1 MSTGGAID
9 NDWTAE
15 GRGDPD
21 ESYLLDVLAR
31 RLPRAELHMHL
42 TGALRRSFVGGGTD
56 GVRSERRWDYADVPD
71 FFVRH
76 HGFAA
81 ELRTAERV
89 HAATLHVLGNAVDTG
104 CRHVELSVNH
114 VESRVGG
121 LPTATFLDAVGD
133 AFAKMADRTG
143 LSGGIVFAT
152 DRASGPDVAMDAVTE
167 VLAAR
172 RRGVP
177 VLGIGNDG
185 SPSRALGDFA
195 TVFARAHDAG
205 LRTTAHANKA
215 QDVLDVLELRLD
227 RIDHA
232 WELGGRPDLQQ
243 RVADAGTPVTMAL
256 SSCLVML
263 PGLFPT
269 ASAFPFQQ
277 LRDAGV
283 QVSLHTDDPAMFHTD
298 SAQEYR
304 LASRTWGWDRQT
316 TAAVAAA
323 SIDAAW
329 LATDDPRR
337 ADWRRETAALIR
349 DPRGIPEHE
358 HENEQDRRT
367 A

>member
-1 MSTGGAID
+1 MSTEEAVD

-15 GRGDPD
+15 GSGDPD
-21 ESYLLDVLAR
+21 EAYLLDVLAR

-42 TGALRRSFVGGGTD
+42 TGALRRSLVGGGTD
-56 GVRSERRWDYADVPD
+56 ASRTERRWDYTDVPD
-71 FFVRH
+71 FFARH

-81 ELRTAERV
+81 GLDTVERV
-89 HAATLHVLGNAVDTG
+89 RAATVHALGNAVDTG

-114 VESRVGG
+114 AEIQIGG
-121 LPTATFLDAVGD
+121 LPTAAFLDAVGA
-133 AFAKMADRTG
+133 AFAELSDRTG

-152 DRASGPDVAMDAVTE
+152 DRNSGPDMAMDGLAGVI
-167 VLAAR
+167 AAR
-172 RRGVP
+172 ERGVS

-195 TVFARAHDAG
+195 AVFARARDAG

-215 QDVLDVLELRLD
+215 QDVLDVLELGLD

-232 WELGGRPDLQQ
+232 WELGGRPDLQR

-263 PGLFPT
+263 PGLFPA
-269 ASAFPFQQ
+269 ASAFPFQE

-283 QVSLHTDDPAMFHTD
+283 RVSLHTDDPAMFHTD

-304 LASRTWGWDRQT
+304 LASRTWGWDRQIM
-316 TAAVAAA
+316 AAIAAA
-323 SIDAAW
+323 SLDAAW

-337 ADWRRETAALIR
+337 EDWRRETAALIR
-349 DPRGIPEHE
+349 DPRGIPKHA
-358 HENEQDRRT
+358 HEQDRRS